1 MGFNLD
7 NYEQVK
13 DRISR
18 FYADH
23 ADGRIITDL
32 VTDAKDLKDCAGF
45 KAYVYIGET
54 VKATGYAYED
64 KGQGVNKDAWVE
76 NAETSAIG
84 RALAN
89 MDYCGTMRPSRE
101 EMTKVSQKPT
111 EAPSVKPTAPQP
123 TPSDLACAELVK
135 DLGLTDDAKKSL
147 WLGCNKNSSNMLI
160 ALKAQKTDLKNAF
173 RAVLTNPIIK
183 GNDNEP
189 QAKQLLSMVD
199 LMSCK
204 DIARELES
212 WTSLVMSLESA
223 LPFNK

>member
-1 MGFNLD
+1 MGFNLE

-13 DRISR
+13 DRIAR
-18 FYADH
+18 FYSDH

-32 VTDAKDLKDCAGF
+32 VTEPKDLKDCAAF

-111 EAPSVKPTAPQP
+111 ATQP
-123 TPSDLACAELVK
+123 TKEQIEGKALADDLELTPADK
-135 DLGLTDDAKKSL
+135 NAL
-147 WLGCNKNSSNMLI
+147 WLGCGKDQAKYLV

-173 RAVLTNPIIK
+173 RLVLSDAKLK
-183 GNDNEP
+183 GNDNEA
-189 QAKQLLSMVD
+189 QAKQMLAMVD
-199 LMSCK
+199 MMSCV
-204 DIARELES
+204 DIKRELES
-212 WTSLVMSLESA
+212 WTNLLKSLEV
-223 LPFNK
+223 KG

>member
-13 DRISR
+13 DRIAR
-18 FYADH
+18 FYGDH

-32 VTDAKDLKDCAGF
+32 VTDPKDLKDCAGF

-101 EMTKVSQKPT
+101 EMSKVSQKPT
-111 EAPSVKPTAPQP
+111 ESHSVKPIDSQP
-123 TPSDLACAELVK
+123 TKEQLEGKALADDLELTQADKNALWIGCGK
-135 DLGLTDDAKKSL
+135 DQAKY
-147 WLGCNKNSSNMLI
+147 LI
-160 ALKAQKTDLKNAF
+160 ALKAQKTDLKNSL
-173 RAVLTNPIIK
+173 RAILTDPK
-183 GNDNEP
+183 LKTNDE
-189 QAKQLLSMVD
+189 AKQTLGIIDMMSCCDIRTKIVEWEGLLKSLVD
-199 LMSCK
+199 L
-204 DIARELES
+204 
-212 WTSLVMSLESA
+212 
-223 LPFNK
+223 F